1 VDVPELLRVLSFE
14 PSQTGVMEP
23 TRLSDAEAV
32 YASSAREFVLSA
44 LGVSP
49 AASFDAPQDHSVEIL
64 FCTQGRGHIRQPG
77 ADRSLEFGRGDSFVV
92 PAAAGHYQVTGEASL
107 FRAGVPV

>member
-44 LGVSP
+44 IGVSP
-49 AASFDAPQDHSVEIL
+49 SATFDAPADHSVEIL
-64 FCTQGRGHIRQPG
+64 FCTSGRGRILEPG

-92 PAAAGHYQVTGEASL
+92 PAAAGHYQVAGEASL
-107 FRAGVPV
+107 FRAGVPA